1 MNEGKLNTQTHKHKK
16 KSTKE
21 DEKEIPA
28 FFLLFPV
35 CIHSFF
41 FCDFYSDK
49 CGFLTKDE
57 KNKQHKYYRS
67 YTYIQTYI
75 HIRIEFSGIQTLF
88 TGI

>member
-41 FCDFYSDK
+41 SVTFI
-49 CGFLTKDE
+49 LT
-57 KNKQHKYYRS
+57 NVA
-67 YTYIQTYI
+67 
-75 HIRIEFSGIQTLF
+75 F
-88 TGI
+88 